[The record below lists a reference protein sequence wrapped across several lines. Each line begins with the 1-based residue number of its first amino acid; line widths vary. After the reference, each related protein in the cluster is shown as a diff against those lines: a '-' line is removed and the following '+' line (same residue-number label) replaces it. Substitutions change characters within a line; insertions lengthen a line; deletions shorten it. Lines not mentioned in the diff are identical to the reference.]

1 MNVNNFLKDRLNKIL
16 EKTKKIEKELKE
28 KGETQKK
35 EENKNK

>member
-28 KGETQKK
+28 KGETQNK
-35 EENKNK
+35 EENKKK

>member
-28 KGETQKK
+28 KGETQNK
-35 EENKNK
+35 EEIKKK